1 MSEMEQTIKF
11 CPVCGN
17 DAPDEVIQTT
27 GSDWHCQSCDKV
39 IETYILSKDF
49 LDEDNELGFHIPE
62 TEKEVLIHFCPVCR
76 FESTKPI
83 DVQQVFDHGGPWICE
98 QCDEYVEAFVLP
110 DYHKDRY
117 REDSENNRSHHSFIP
132 VLVIL
137 FIILITLLLFLIK

>member
-1 MSEMEQTIKF
+1 MEETIKF

-17 DAPDEVIQTT
+17 DAPDEIVQTT

-39 IETYILSKDF
+39 IDAYILSKDF
-49 LDEDNELGFHIPE
+49 LDKDNELDFHVSE

-83 DVQQVFDHGGPWICE
+83 DVGQVFDHGGAWICE

-110 DYHKDRY
+110 NYHKDTY
-117 REDSENNRSHHSFIP
+117 QENTENKRTPYSFMP
-132 VLVIL
+132 IL
-137 FIILITLLLFLIK
+137 IILLILLIALFWFLIK